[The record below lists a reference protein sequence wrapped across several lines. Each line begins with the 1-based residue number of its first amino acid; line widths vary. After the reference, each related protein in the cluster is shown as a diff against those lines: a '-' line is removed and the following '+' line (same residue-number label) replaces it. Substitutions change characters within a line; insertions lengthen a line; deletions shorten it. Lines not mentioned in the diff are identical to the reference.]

1 MPRRKRGSHTLPFAI
16 DRVVPWGRT
25 LAEYRGMF
33 ALTDADLRRRI
44 VGCGDGPASF
54 NAELTAQH
62 GRVVSID
69 PLYAAPAREIERR
82 VEETFE
88 VVMDE
93 VRRNR
98 DDFVWTH
105 VPSIEE
111 LGRRRLGAMRRFLSD
126 YGAGGKRADTSRR
139 RCRRCRSAIVP
150 SIWPCH
156 RTSCFCT
163 ASSWISRSTSI
174 RCGRCCASPVRYAC
188 FRCCRSAARRRR
200 TLQRPRRRCGRTE
213 STPRLSRFPTSFSA
227 VATGCCACAADSE
240 APAPFFAEPAT
251 QSSARRLRGLRGL
264 RGGAIGRR
272 YPRQNRCRASVP
284 RLPAES
290 AAIGTLVHML
300 PGPRAVA
307 PLIVERV
314 TGCCRALPTRR
325 RSPAAGRRRRPASA
339 PAAGRRGSSAGSART
354 SRRPAGCR
362 R

>member
-1 MPRRKRGSHTLPFAI
+1 MPFAI

-126 YGAGGKRADTSRR
+126 YGAGAKAGRYVAASLPALPFGDCS
-139 RCRRCRSAIVP
+139 

-156 RTSCFCT
+156 RTSRFCT

-174 RCGRCCASPVRYAC
+174 RCGRCCASPVRWAY

-227 VATGCCACAADSE
+227 VATGCCAWAGDSE
-240 APAPFFAEPAT
+240 ALAPFFAEPAT
-251 QSSARRLRGLRGL
+251 QSSARRLRG
-264 RGGAIGRR
+264 
-272 YPRQNRCRASVP
+272 
-284 RLPAES
+284 
-290 AAIGTLVHML
+290 GT
-300 PGPRAVA
+300 
-307 PLIVERV
+307 
-314 TGCCRALPTRR
+314 
-325 RSPAAGRRRRPASA
+325 
-339 PAAGRRGSSAGSART
+339 
-354 SRRPAGCR
+354 
-362 R
+362 